1 MHLRRRKST
10 TEVLMEH
17 VQDLTERAG
26 DLGEHAVSALATG
39 AGEARDAATGAYGQV
54 RGRIGI
60 RDRVRS
66 DVVPKA
72 KAVAASPVVVGALA
86 KSAID
91 RAKPRKKTHRL
102 RNLLVALALGGA
114 SFAAARRFGRFSST
128 SERSYTPPPRPTA
141 VPDPVPAAPP
151 PDDASVGV
159 DPAPPTVP
167 GDGPTMDEFSGD
179 PIGGDPIYPEV
190 GYSEDQPSDD
200 RRPDD
205 AAS

>member
-39 AGEARDAATGAYGQV
+39 AGDARDAATGAYGQV

-60 RDRVRS
+60 RGRVRS

-102 RNLLVALALGGA
+102 RNLLVTLALGGA

-128 SERSYTPPPRPTA
+128 PDPSYTPPPPRPTA
-141 VPDPVPAAPP
+141 VPDPVPDPVPAAPP
-151 PDDASVGV
+151 PGDASVGV

-167 GDGPTMDEFSGD
+167 GDGPTMDEL
-179 PIGGDPIYPEV
+179 GGDPVYPEV